1 MKVGD
6 LVRLK
11 SANKLYVIV
20 AIVKEADYTQTV
32 IINSLSNGKDYFV
45 KLDWLVKIQ

>member
-6 LVRLK
+6 LVRLE

-20 AIVKEADYTQTV
+20 NIVKEADYTQTV
-32 IINSLSNGKDYFV
+32 IINSLLNGKEYFC
-45 KLDWLVKIQ
+45 KLEHLVKVQ